1 MISGGQK
8 QRISIARA
16 VYKNPEIIIFDE
28 ATNNLDEK
36 VEIEIINEILALENK
51 TIVFISHNKN
61 LVKHFDKVVDL
72 NKIN

>member
-8 QRISIARA
+8 QRIFIARA
-16 VYKNPEIIIFDE
+16 FYKNPEIIIFDE

-36 VEIEIINEILALENK
+36 VENEIIDEILALKHK

-61 LVKHFDKVVDL
+61 LIKYFDKVVDL
-72 NKIN
+72 NEAN